1 MTKYISN
8 ISKKHETMH
17 DCAIPKTNYASHGAL
32 TEMSLVLP
40 NICRNHL
47 QQLFGLREET
57 RDISL
62 SPSYIKSLHVLSS
75 FDSLPEDVNFNRG
88 LCLVA
93 ASPWKKTKICD
104 NIVFDA
110 NDVII
115 PFSEYSSN
123 VFYDE
128 DDVKKILQRK
138 LLNNEPTS
146 VFEHLNTIFSK
157 PVDRFLSHLYLKS
170 EQIYE
175 ELDEAICSVDTNP
188 YKLEFFRNI
197 VACYLHFCFVD
208 NETFPPLPPFNSQVS
223 ETVKTLSRIR
233 SRMEANFNNFK
244 QYKRLFYDTYK
255 TVAKNKPA
263 SFYRVI
269 NAIDVPVSDN
279 SIRPFFPATV
289 SPNVELDEDKGIVA
303 LRSIYDNEEIVLKT
317 NGCVSWKNFAQLRLQ
332 VNNDFPP
339 TKRRRNI

>member
-1 MTKYISN
+1 
-8 ISKKHETMH
+8 MH
-17 DCAIPKTNYASHGAL
+17 DCAIPKTNYAMHGAL

-40 NICRNHL
+40 NICQNHL

-62 SPSYIKSLHVLSS
+62 SASYIKNLNVLGYCEA
-75 FDSLPEDVNFNRG
+75 DSVSFNRG

-93 ASPWKKTKICD
+93 ASPWKKIKLCD

-110 NDVII
+110 NDVIL
-115 PFSEYSSN
+115 PFPEYSSN
-123 VFYDE
+123 AFLDE
-128 DDVKKILQRK
+128 DDVKKILRK
-138 LLNNEPTS
+138 KLFNNEPTS

-157 PVDRFLSHLYLKS
+157 PVDRFLAHLYLQS
-170 EQIYE
+170 EHIYE
-175 ELDEAICSVDTNP
+175 ELDEVICKVDTNP

-197 VACYLHFCFVD
+197 VALYLHFCFVD
-208 NETFPPLPPFNSQVS
+208 NQTFPPLPVFDSQFS

-233 SRMEANFNNFK
+233 SRIETNFNNFK
-244 QYKRLFYDTYK
+244 QFRSLFYDGYK
-255 TVAKNKPA
+255 SVSKNKPA
-263 SFYRVI
+263 SFYRVL
-269 NAIDVPVSDN
+269 NALDVPVSDN

-289 SPNVELDEDKGIVA
+289 SPKIELEDDKGLLA

-317 NGCVSWKNFAQLRLQ
+317 NGCVPWKNFAKLRLQ
-332 VNNDFPP
+332 VTNDYPP